1 MKKELIIALSLVV
14 TVVIIAYIST
24 LGGGLGPLFGE
35 TRPLAKVFL
44 STTLNTE
51 KPLFTAMSPEGVTAI
66 VWDYRGLDTLFETAV
81 FYLAIIGAVAV
92 YRDVSEKVVT
102 KGGGFGLSKIVRL
115 VTKILVPMNIA
126 IAISIALHGHL
137 TPGGGF
143 QAGAAMAVIPMIL
156 IVVFSRYFL
165 LEIKLSKSLALAF
178 RSIGLTGIALTVFLP
193 VIMALINGVNAYIMQ
208 NQAKLNAPIALP
220 AFIGGSLISGSLIL
234 YNVFE
239 FLAVTFGFSILF
251 LLLSIEED
259 IVKDQMR
266 GEGIEH

>member
-1 MKKELIIALSLVV
+1 MKKELLIAMSMVI
-14 TVVIIAYIST
+14 TVVVMAYIAT
-24 LGGGLGPLFGE
+24 LGGGLGPLFSDV
-35 TRPLAKVFL
+35 RPLAKAFL
-44 STTLNTE
+44 STTLDPE
-51 KPLFTAMSPEGVTAI
+51 KPLFTAMSPEAVTAI

-81 FYLAIIGAVAV
+81 FYLAIIGAIAI
-92 YRDVSEKVVT
+92 YRDVNEKVGL
-102 KGGGFGLSKIVRL
+102 KGSGLGLSKIVRV
-115 VTKILVPMNIA
+115 VTKVLIPINIA

-143 QAGAAMAVIPMIL
+143 QAGAAMAVMPMLL

-165 LEIKLSKSLALAF
+165 LELKLTKGLALAF

-193 VIMALINGVNAYIMQ
+193 IIIALVNGVNAYIMQ
-208 NQAKLNAPIALP
+208 NQMKVNAPVGLP
-220 AFIGGSLISGSLIL
+220 AFIGNSLISGSLIL

-239 FLAVTFGFSILF
+239 FLAVTFGFSVLF

-266 GEGIEH
+266 GEVSEH

>member
-1 MKKELIIALSLVV
+1 MKKELLIATSLAI
-14 TVVIIAYIST
+14 TVVILAYIAT
-24 LGGGLGPLFGE
+24 LGGGLGPLFSDL
-35 TRPLAKVFL
+35 RPLAEVFL
-44 STTLNTE
+44 GTTLNPE
-51 KPLFTAMSPEGVTAI
+51 KRFFTAMSPEGVTAI

-81 FYLAIIGAVAV
+81 FYLAIIGAVAI
-92 YRDVSEKVVT
+92 YRDISEKVGF
-102 KGGGFGLSKIVRL
+102 KGGGLGLSKIVKV
-115 VTKILVPMNIA
+115 VTKLLIPINIA

-143 QAGAAMAVIPMIL
+143 QAGAAMAVVPMIL

-165 LEIKLSKSLALAF
+165 LELKLSKSLALAF

-193 VIMALINGVNAYIMQ
+193 IIMALLSGFNAYIMQ
-208 NQAKLNAPIALP
+208 NQAKVNAPVGFP
-220 AFIGGSLISGSLIL
+220 AYVGNALISGSLIL

-259 IVKDQMR
+259 VVKEQMR
-266 GEGIEH
+266 GEVGEH